1 MSWSILPPMTEL
13 AEKAP
18 TEMKGASYSENDQLG
33 VGFARVPAKG
43 GVPAPPPTPICTLA
57 RVPLSIEAGKKKPGC
72 FTGLRPTIQNA
83 HAT

>member
-18 TEMKGASYSENDQLG
+18 TEMKGASYSENAQLG
-33 VGFARVPAKG
+33 VGFARVPARG
-43 GVPAPPPTPICTLA
+43 IRAPPPTPICTLA
-57 RVPLSIEAGKKKPGC
+57 RVPPSIEAGKKKPGC
-72 FTGLRPTIQNA
+72 FTGLRPTIQYS